1 MNIKMHKAKRL
12 LFIYNKKSGRGM
24 IRLNLAGIIDVF
36 TKNGYEILIHS
47 TQYAGD
53 ACEKV
58 IEYADRIDAVACAG
72 GDGTVNEVITGIMK
86 IGKDI
91 PIFYLPS
98 GSTNDYAASLGIPK
112 NQLSAIEETINGK
125 LKKVDVG
132 SFNDKYF
139 DYVAAFGLLTDISY
153 ATNQD
158 LKNKIGYAAYLLEI
172 SKRLLN
178 IPVINMT
185 VTIGNKIYSDGWF
198 YGMITN
204 SKQVGGL
211 KNITGPNV
219 VMDDGIF
226 EVTLVR
232 ATKNPVEFIEV
243 LSALATGSESYFV
256 VREKTSKIKFASHE
270 EISWTLDGESGG
282 SYKDVVIENIKKA
295 VRIAIPNSK
304 KEADIKKTV

>member
-1 MNIKMHKAKRL
+1 
-12 LFIYNKKSGRGM
+12 
-24 IRLNLAGIIDVF
+24 
-36 TKNGYEILIHS
+36 
-47 TQYAGD
+47 
-53 ACEKV
+53 
-58 IEYADRIDAVACAG
+58 
-72 GDGTVNEVITGIMK
+72 
-86 IGKDI
+86 
-91 PIFYLPS
+91 
-98 GSTNDYAASLGIPK
+98 
-112 NQLSAIEETINGK
+112 
-125 LKKVDVG
+125 
-132 SFNDKYF
+132 
-139 DYVAAFGLLTDISY
+139 
-153 ATNQD
+153 
-158 LKNKIGYAAYLLEI
+158 
-172 SKRLLN
+172 
-178 IPVINMT
+178 
-185 VTIGNKIYSDGWF
+185 
-198 YGMITN
+198 MITN

-211 KNITGPNV
+211 KNITGPDV